1 MNKILAVSKNQNMLK
16 IEDTKEA
23 KGYVWY
29 FLSDEVQKYAT
40 SIGIK
45 AGDVV
50 EFKAEEIRGEDT
62 IIFLKK
68 EGGAT
73 SEFKCEKCG
82 KPLKDNKY
90 KTCYDCSMK
99 AREEEAKSPEAKDR
113 QDSIVRQCILKCSV
127 EAVKTMGTFKDV
139 PELCGMIESIFDRL
153 SKKFNS

>member
-153 SKKFNS
+153 TKKFNS